1 MQESF
6 GLYESFLYLWT
17 MSNKH
22 STKGSDLAWDIF
34 VGLRSNQF
42 KDMTLEEIDD
52 FRTEMASFLNLK
64 KES

>member
-1 MQESF
+1 
-6 GLYESFLYLWT
+6 